1 MNSTAVD
8 IQHSVNTIDLGNSS
22 ERRVDTLGFLSF
34 PLSGKQWKASPS
46 GSNPEGT
53 PPKP

>member
-8 IQHSVNTIDLGNSS
+8 IQHSINAIDLGNST
-22 ERRVDTLGFLSF
+22 EGRVDALGFLSF

-46 GSNPEGT
+46 EPNPEGI